1 MPLTLFRLAN
11 WPSWPRSS
19 ASAKTLH
26 GTSKSIPIS
35 MKAEGCGQYRT
46 KCAKIFARAGLRT
59 CRDWQNAPA
68 FSGSA
73 SKNCRHRCRNS
84 RAKNTR
90 SGTATHITRRCI
102 LRNGAMGFVLFG
114 LEIIIAPLVCVSAM
128 WSHGSG
134 SEPTNSTT
142 AFGFDFCAPAPLSA
156 FRFQGSQFPGHVVFL
171 SSCFA
176 ANRAVSEKTT

>member
-11 WPSWPRSS
+11 WLSWPRSS

-68 FSGSA
+68 FLEVLRKIAGTGA
-73 SKNCRHRCRNS
+73 ETHARKIRALEARPIS
-84 RAKNTR
+84 RVA
-90 SGTATHITRRCI
+90 
-102 LRNGAMGFVLFG
+102 
-114 LEIIIAPLVCVSAM
+114 
-128 WSHGSG
+128 
-134 SEPTNSTT
+134 
-142 AFGFDFCAPAPLSA
+142 AF
-156 FRFQGSQFPGHVVFL
+156 
-171 SSCFA
+171 
-176 ANRAVSEKTT
+176 